1 MRVPVGTIG
10 VALFAASA
18 GLAFGQT
25 AAPLSPPNDPAP
37 VQAAA
42 SAAPAFRPTLTIGGY
57 LQGELD
63 VGAAGDSR
71 FPAGD
76 RFFLRRARLTASG
89 SVLPTLTYRLQA
101 EFAGVLGSGN
111 GLTASLTDG
120 YVEWTKIRQAH
131 IRFGQ
136 FKAPFGRE
144 WLVSSTR
151 LLTVERSL
159 VSDRLTL
166 NRQIG
171 VEALGSAYGGRV
183 GYLAAVVNGNGRNTT
198 VNDNR
203 DFMYVVRGTSTWRMP
218 TGGRLDVGANG
229 VWSRDTRLSMPQE
242 FGFDST
248 TETSA
253 ADNLFTGRHRGAGL
267 DGHFERGILSVDAEW
282 LRARFEQDAA
292 GAPVVT
298 SHGWYVMPSAFV
310 FRRLLQA
317 VGRYATYRPD
327 VHIGANETST
337 WLGGVNYYARGDG
350 AKLTV
355 DYLWVNSPKATAHAK
370 LLARVQVVF

>member
-1 MRVPVGTIG
+1 VRVRVTTIG
-10 VALFAASA
+10 VSLFALSA

-25 AAPLSPPNDPAP
+25 TPPPNDPAP
-37 VQAAA
+37 AQAP
-42 SAAPAFRPTLTIGGY
+42 APAFKPTLTIGGY

-71 FPAGD
+71 FPGGD

-89 SVLPTLTYRLQA
+89 SALPTLTYRLQA
-101 EFAGVLGSGN
+101 EFAGGLATGSG
-111 GLTASLTDG
+111 LTPSLTDG
-120 YVEWTKIRQAH
+120 YVEWTKVPQAH

-144 WLVSSTR
+144 WLVSSTQ
-151 LLTVERSL
+151 LVTIERSL

-171 VEALGSAYGGRV
+171 VEAFGSAYSGRV

-198 VNDNR
+198 LNDNR
-203 DFMYVVRGTSTWRMP
+203 DFMYIVRGTSTWRMSN
-218 TGGRLDVGANG
+218 GGRIDLGANG
-229 VWSRDTRLSMPQE
+229 FWSRDTRLSMPAE

-248 TETSA
+248 AETSA
-253 ADNLFTGRHRGAGL
+253 ADNLFTGRHSGAGL
-267 DGHFERGILSVDAEW
+267 DEHFERGTLAVDAEW
-282 LRARFEQDAA
+282 LRARFEQEAT
-292 GAPVVT
+292 GAPIVT

-317 VGRYATYRPD
+317 VGQYSTYRPD
-327 VHIGANETST
+327 VHTDGNETST
-337 WLGGVNYYARGDG
+337 WLAGLNYYGRGDN
-350 AKLTV
+350 AKLMV
-355 DYLWVNSPKATAHAK
+355 NYLWVNTPRTSAHAK
-370 LLARVQVVF
+370 LLARVQVMF